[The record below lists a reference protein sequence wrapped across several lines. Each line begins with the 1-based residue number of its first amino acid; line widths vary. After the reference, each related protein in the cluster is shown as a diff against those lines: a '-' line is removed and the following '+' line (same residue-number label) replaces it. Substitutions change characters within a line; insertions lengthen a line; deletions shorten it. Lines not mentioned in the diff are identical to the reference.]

1 MLQGSMTR
9 QRKRGGRDRR
19 RAVTPPVQGT
29 IHLRR
34 LGEHVALL
42 EIDNP
47 PRNTLGRAMRAR
59 FRETLAALAA
69 DLSVRAVVVT
79 GRGNAF
85 CSGDDLREELH
96 AVAGGGERGA
106 NLLDFARLLD
116 QLASFR
122 APVIAAINGWCVGGG
137 LELALCCDVR
147 LASHEAQFVCAGVNV
162 GLMAS
167 AYRLPRLIGVGRA
180 KHMLL
185 TGLPH
190 DADTA
195 ERFGLVTAVHG
206 PDALLPA
213 AAAFAERVASRAPLS
228 VEATK
233 RVASRAPGLTPEEAQ
248 QAQGREL
255 RVLVRSADHLAAVNA
270 FLTKRAPVFTRS

>member
-1 MLQGSMTR
+1 MAR
-9 QRKRGGRDRR
+9 QHNRGGHDRR
-19 RAVTPPVQGT
+19 RQPRGATPPVQAT
-29 IHLRR
+29 IHLRPI
-34 LGEHVALL
+34 GAHVALL
-42 EIDNP
+42 EIDTP
-47 PRNTLGRAMRAR
+47 PRNALGRAMRAQL
-59 FRETLAALAA
+59 REALEALAA

-96 AVAGGGERGA
+96 AVAGGGARGA

-147 LASHEAQFVCAGVNV
+147 LASREARFVCAGVNV

-167 AYRLPRLIGVGRA
+167 AYRLPRLIGVARA

-195 ERFGLVTAVHG
+195 ERFGLVTAVHEA
-206 PDALLPA
+206 DALLPA
-213 AAAFAERVASRAPLS
+213 ASAFAERVASRAPLS

-233 RVASRAPGLTPEEAQ
+233 RVAGRAPGLTPEEAR
-248 QAQGREL
+248 QAQAREL
-255 RVLVRSADHLAAVNA
+255 RVLVRSADHLVAVNA
-270 FLTKRAPVFTRS
+270 FLAK